1 MMNSNEAHKIYD
13 DLNDNGYGF
22 GLTDSENALVH
33 DEIAQ
38 SGLTVVADH
47 GDELT
52 ECRDIKGHILLVAG
66 DGRKR
71 GAWAVDVT
79 HPDAGRFFRRA

>member
-1 MMNSNEAHKIYD
+1 MNSNEAHKIYSI
-13 DLNDNGYGF
+13 LNNNGHGF
-22 GLTDSENALVH
+22 GLTADENALVH
-33 DEIAQ
+33 DEITQAR
-38 SGLTVVADH
+38 LTVVSDH
-47 GDELT
+47 GDGLT

-79 HPDAGRFFRRA
+79 HPDAGWFFRRA